1 MRCLHCKNF
10 NLRDYPSHAKV
21 GIGRCMAVDVFK
33 QGAVFVPIQ
42 SEFECDKYQ
51 QAADNVVAKRKEWNE
66 SRKGR

>member
-1 MRCLHCKNF
+1 
-10 NLRDYPSHAKV
+10 
-21 GIGRCMAVDVFK
+21 MAVDVFK